1 MSSHS
6 LAVAAVLMMVIG
18 TIGVGVGGFV
28 GTAQAATL
36 VVDDDGAD
44 CPGAGHASI
53 TSAVA
58 SASSFDT
65 IEVCSGTYNESVDIN
80 VENLRLIANGSAVLD
95 ANATKGVA
103 FRVVADDVW
112 IEGFE
117 MRNYTS
123 HVIRVPNKGPFN
135 GYHRTTIT
143 NNVIWISGP
152 GAGKS
157 TAGIVF
163 RNKKSNDITITNNFI
178 LDAPGGPTT
187 RGVGVDVRSTAS
199 GSKNNRNAV
208 IENNT
213 ITARNQGIKL
223 GGGAPGSVI
232 RNNTV
237 TVYRDSQGGG
247 WGIRLHW
254 VRFVE
259 VSGNDV
265 TVLDSDITGVR
276 ASAEKAGNITIENNV
291 VDGGKYG
298 VLVHVDFQATSSP
311 NNPVV
316 VRSNDVSNTADDG
329 IRIIDVD
336 STRVVDNA
344 VTAPGDKGIVLA
356 KADDLEATG
365 NQVAGALNGIRL
377 QDSQGTVIE
386 NNWLDGNDIGLNI
399 RPGTGLAAARGNIV
413 TNGTTGIR
421 VEGVADSRLRNNSV
435 SNTSSEAVRWVGSTP
450 NTTVTNLTLDSAVI
464 DFEAADVTLQA
475 VETPPDDPLGRG
487 SVGHHVAAT
496 SLSESAFLNLTATYT
511 DGAATAVNESTIA
524 IWTFDGS
531 AWSGVA
537 NSTVDADAN
546 RVAANVTSF
555 STIAPLGTLTDSTT
569 PDVSNVTVDVVDTR
583 TISISLESNES
594 LAVIEAEITNGT
606 GAVVKTLTAAD
617 FGSVGTDPV
626 EYFALT
632 ALPSAGTYTVTLTN
646 ASDQAVNDGSSGEN
660 ATVQFVV
667 DAVSITH
674 VNGTAPDMSN
684 LTSNVYLTQG
694 PGGLLQVQLR
704 DASDPTADL
713 VNRTDLENL
722 GVGPDTTLAIN
733 VTLVDWTPRLL
744 LGTGHDLNWSTTTV
758 GPNTTT
764 LNLTVKPAET
774 QLIESQLLNPD
785 QPWPTGTSDRA
796 DVRLN
801 ATVDLAVDDVGHLAD
816 PAQRNL
822 LNGTILATDAQTFG
836 SLRYDAA
843 NDSLGLFVAGP
854 HLTVDGENHTG
865 FYDAFLPDALL
876 DEWGVDDPGALTVAF
891 DGDERPFEATAV
903 AGGVELSVELSY
915 SAGTVI
921 VSAVEPGEPSA
932 AFTHDPQ
939 EPTVGEEVAFDAG
952 DAESPN
958 GEILEYRWDFT
969 GDGRIDET
977 TSNPVTAYTYDAADT
992 YEVTLEITDE
1002 ADAEATASGT
1012 LTVAAESESGSESDP
1027 GSDTD
1032 QDAEPESD
1040 PEPDEE
1046 PEQTRTVE
1054 VDDSG
1059 DNVTVRKTVEVANVS
1074 ANTTVTLDVAV
1085 EPDDDP
1091 ENATEEH
1098 PVTLDR
1104 LNVTMNR
1111 TADISLSITES
1122 VEPPTDDSAT
1132 FERTDGTELLG
1143 YIRIDH
1149 DLNDEAVG
1157 EVELEFRVRKALLD
1171 EAGDDPE
1178 HVALYRLEGDEWA
1191 ELPTKLVGATDTHY
1205 AFRAVSPGLSE
1216 FATGAKRAQFEIADA
1231 QVSVTEL
1238 YTGDDFEVVVRITN
1252 TGGVDGTYTAG
1263 LWVEGD
1269 QVAEEIV
1276 TVATDG
1282 TRQVTFEYGIDTPGS
1297 YEVRVNDHSTGQ
1309 IHVLKVTPTPE
1320 ATPTQ
1325 TAAPAE
1331 TSDGTETEPP
1341 DEPLTS
1347 PLPGFGMGV
1356 ALVALAI
1363 AALLAVRRRE

>member
-1 MSSHS
+1 MSSRL
-6 LAVAAVLMMVIG
+6 LAVTAVLIMVIG
-18 TIGVGVGGFV
+18 TIGVGPSGFV

-44 CPGAGHASI
+44 CPGAGHTTI
-53 TSAVA
+53 QSAVN
-58 SASSFDT
+58 SASGGDT
-65 IEVCSGTYNESVDIN
+65 IQVCSGTYNEKVTVD
-80 VENLRLIANGSAVLD
+80 VTNLMFVANGSVVMDGQAALGAAFDVEADGVVITGFLMRNYTGSVVFTRAD
-95 ANATKGVA
+95 GTTISNNRIEYSGPGAKTATKGVYLYGNRDA
-103 FRVVADDVW
+103 IV
-112 IEGFE
+112 
-117 MRNYTS
+117 M
-123 HVIRVPNKGPFN
+123 
-135 GYHRTTIT
+135 
-143 NNVIWISGP
+143 NNVI
-152 GAGKS
+152 
-157 TAGIVF
+157 V
-163 RNKKSNDITITNNFI
+163 DV
-178 LDAPGGPTT
+178 PGGPST
-187 RGVGVDVRSTAS
+187 RGPGILARGDAKFR
-199 GSKNNRNAV
+199 GNKFLKNTIIV
-208 IENNT
+208 NNT
-213 ITARNQGIKL
+213 ISAKRNGIRF
-223 GGGAPGSVI
+223 APDGSGSVI
-232 RNNTV
+232 RNNSIYVDKVTLDGHSGILLGSVRNVVVMRNDITVRQTGEGRGITGNVRSEGNLLIDNNTVSGARYGIWISGHSNPDKPVVVQSNNVSNSGNQGIRVKDVDGTRFVDNTV
-237 TVYRDSQGGG
+237 TDTGGHGMVLVDSDRFRATGNVISGAD
-247 WGIRLHW
+247 WGLYLRTSTDTLIANNWLLDNDRGL
-254 VRFVE
+254 RIEDTTDIE
-259 VSGNDV
+259 VSENVIVNV
-265 TVLDSDITGVR
+265 TTGVR
-276 ASAEKAGNITIENNV
+276 V
-291 VDGGKYG
+291 VE
-298 VLVHVDFQATSSP
+298 TSSP
-311 NNPVV
+311 
-316 VRSNDVSNTADDG
+316 
-329 IRIIDVD
+329 
-336 STRVVDNA
+336 
-344 VTAPGDKGIVLA
+344 
-356 KADDLEATG
+356 
-365 NQVAGALNGIRL
+365 
-377 QDSQGTVIE
+377 
-386 NNWLDGNDIGLNI
+386 GL
-399 RPGTGLAAARGNIV
+399 
-413 TNGTTGIR
+413 
-421 VEGVADSRLRNNSV
+421 ADSRLHDNVVLNA
-435 SNTSSEAVRWVGSTP
+435 SSEAVKWEGATP

-569 PDVSNVTVDVVDTR
+569 PDVSNVTVDIVDTR

-626 EYFALT
+626 EYVALT

-733 VTLVDWTPRLL
+733 VTLVNWTPRLL

-785 QPWPTGTSDRA
+785 QPWPTGASDRA

-801 ATVDLAVDDVGHLAD
+801 ATVDLAVDDMGHLAD

-822 LNGTILATDAQTFG
+822 LNGTILATDAQAFG
-836 SLRYDAA
+836 SLQYDAA
-843 NDSLGLFVAGP
+843 NESLGLFVAGP

-891 DGDERPFEATAV
+891 EGDERPFESTAV
-903 AGGVELSVELSY
+903 AGGVELSVELTY
-915 SAGTVI
+915 SAGTVTI
-921 VSAVEPGEPSA
+921 SPVEPGEPSA
-932 AFTHDPQ
+932 AFTHDPE
-939 EPTVGEEVAFDAG
+939 EPTVGEEVTFDAG

-1012 LTVAAESESGSESDP
+1012 LTVAAESESGSESEP

-1059 DNVTVRKTVEVANVS
+1059 DNVTVRKTVEVANAS
-1074 ANTTVTLDVAV
+1074 ANTTVSLDVSV
-1085 EPDDDP
+1085 EPEDDP
-1091 ENATEEH
+1091 DNATEEH

-1111 TADISLSITES
+1111 TADISLTITES
-1122 VEPPTDDSAT
+1122 AEPPTEDSAT
-1132 FERTDGTELLG
+1132 FEVADGTEPLG

-1149 DLNDEAVG
+1149 ELDDEAVG

-1191 ELPTKLVGATDTHY
+1191 ELPTELVGETDTHY
-1205 AFRAVSPGLSE
+1205 VFRAVSPGLSE

-1309 IHVLKVTPTPE
+1309 IHVLEVTPTPE

-1331 TSDGTETEPP
+1331 TPDGTETEPP

-1363 AALLAVRRRE
+1363 AALLAVRRRG